1 MNNKSSFK
9 HRSLIA
15 ATLAGSLMM
24 GFGANAMAD
33 STDDIVNA
41 LIAKGVLTEEEG
53 ALLMKGRAGEKEAA
67 AAKKDTAVSAKF
79 KDGLAFESGDGKF
92 KAAINAR
99 IHTDFRSFDYNEG
112 KNNAALPAASIT
124 NSIAN
129 STPNAVSDGF
139 EVRRARLGFKANF
152 KDYYEGEVVA
162 DLTDGAALIDVAY
175 LNVAWWKPV
184 QFKVGV
190 FKMPMNLEELT
201 GSNNIDFMERSFVN
215 GLAPGKEIGAMVH
228 GAPFK
233 GITYALALSNGNG
246 KTREA
251 DLREDGKDVIGR
263 VTANF
268 AEIMDNKE
276 MVMHAGAS
284 FSQGDQ
290 FLAKGSAAV
299 AQTATTAAVAAV
311 TSAIGFG
318 SARTEGRGATFMT
331 GPSVLNPTNGTLDR
345 SRVGLEA
352 AVAYGPFKAQAEW
365 MKLNNQ
371 FATTVRS
378 YDLDTSNWYAE
389 ALWTITGENYAD
401 AYKGGAFGSL
411 KPKND
416 FNPSGFKGGLW
427 EAGVRFS
434 QFDASDYNTAG
445 IGQAN
450 GVDAG
455 VTTKAKGFAKAD
467 SWTLGLKFL
476 PTANTR
482 LMLNYVDTKFKDVI
496 GGATGGLVINGERVD
511 SEKALNM
518 RAQWMF

>member
-1 MNNKSSFK
+1 
-9 HRSLIA
+9 A
-15 ATLAGSLMM
+15 VVGAG
-24 GFGANAMAD
+24 
-33 STDDIVNA
+33 
-41 LIAKGVLTEEEG
+41 
-53 ALLMKGRAGEKEAA
+53 
-67 AAKKDTAVSAKF
+67 
-79 KDGLAFESGDGKF
+79 
-92 KAAINAR
+92 
-99 IHTDFRSFDYNEG
+99 
-112 KNNAALPAASIT
+112 
-124 NSIAN
+124 NSIAGG
-129 STPNAVSDGF
+129 TPNAVSDTF
-139 EVRRARLGFKANF
+139 ELRRARLGFKANF

-162 DLTDGAALIDVAY
+162 DLTDGGATIDVGS
-175 LNVAWWKPV
+175 LNIAWWKPV
-184 QFKVGV
+184 QFKMGI

-201 GSNNIDFMERSFVN
+201 SSNNIDFMERSFVN

-228 GAPFK
+228 GTPFK
-233 GITYALALSNGNG
+233 GVTYALALSNGNG
-246 KTREA
+246 KTREN
-251 DLREDGKDVIGR
+251 DLREDGKDIIGR

-268 AEIMDNKE
+268 AEIMENKE

-290 FLAKGSAAV
+290 YLGSAA
-299 AQTATTAAVAAV
+299 T
-311 TSAIGFG
+311 AIGFG

-331 GPSVLNPTNGTLDR
+331 GPSVTGLTNRTLDR
-345 SRVGLEA
+345 SRVGLEG

-371 FATTVRS
+371 FATTGLS

-389 ALWTITGENYAD
+389 ALWAITGENYAD
-401 AYKGGAFGSL
+401 AYKGGAFGAL

-427 EAGVRFS
+427 EAGIRFS
-434 QFDASDYNTAG
+434 QFDASDYNVAGLATGAPLAVGVTAG
-445 IGQAN
+445 S
-450 GVDAG
+450 
-455 VTTKAKGFAKAD
+455 KGFAKAD